1 MTNLQKYSRDF
12 TLHLIDKFLAA
23 EKEGRSIYWPEVKTD
38 IELAVIQNSAKI
50 LGREPTDLEIL
61 GIKENVQFVLAE
73 TLDN

>member
-12 TLHLIDKFLAA
+12 TLHILSKFLSA